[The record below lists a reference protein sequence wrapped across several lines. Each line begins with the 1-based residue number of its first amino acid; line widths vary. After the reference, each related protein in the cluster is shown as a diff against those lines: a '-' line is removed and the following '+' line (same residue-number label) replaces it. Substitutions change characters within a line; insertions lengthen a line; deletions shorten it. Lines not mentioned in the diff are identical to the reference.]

1 MLLEDLRFCLLDVS
15 GRLLLTLKADY
26 FWETY
31 PLGISTALLFVLFLL
46 CTNFI
51 ISVEDRGPYKVRKIL
66 RRFSGHI
73 YFFFFALFCKHQI
86 ELTLY

>member
-1 MLLEDLRFCLLDVS
+1 MLLEASRFCLLDVS

-31 PLGISTALLFVLFLL
+31 PLGISTALLFVLSLL
-46 CTNFI
+46 YTNFI
-51 ISVEDRGPYKVRKIL
+51 ISAEDRGPYKIVKIL

-73 YFFFFALFCKHQI
+73 CLFFFCSVL
-86 ELTLY
+86 

>member
-1 MLLEDLRFCLLDVS
+1 MLLEGSRFCLLDVS

-46 CTNFI
+46 YTNFI
-51 ISVEDRGPYKVRKIL
+51 ISVEDSGPYKVRKIL
-66 RRFSGHI
+66 RFSGHI
-73 YFFFFALFCKHQI
+73 YFFFSLFCKHQI
-86 ELTLY
+86 ALTLY